1 MEKAGGSG
9 SGGGGAGGVAAASSA
24 SCNSNSSAGQSQFG
38 AFFGPPTPSNSQLLL
53 LLQGR
58 GKQTAGNHPPNPTLA
73 TPKDYKVAQMEERK
87 NSNNFNNY
95 GDGNGKTIEPCYF
108 NSSIYYGAQE
118 VYFPTNHPTN
128 NINNSLNKEGEDQSE
143 SHSTC
148 ASRGNWWQG
157 SLYY

>member
-73 TPKDYKVAQMEERK
+73 TPKVEQGRRRSKRKPFDLCFQRKLVARVPLLLASPERIMTRT
-87 NSNNFNNY
+87 NTWEY
-95 GDGNGKTIEPCYF
+95 IYIYIYTYF
-108 NSSIYYGAQE
+108 IM
-118 VYFPTNHPTN
+118 V
-128 NINNSLNKEGEDQSE
+128 
-143 SHSTC
+143 
-148 ASRGNWWQG
+148 
-157 SLYY
+157 